1 MTPYAADEAKLRMRN
16 QRHIFFAAPL
26 IPVLMILG
34 VISSGSLT
42 ILFGIALAAL
52 TLAVA
57 SLMRIIWQTA
67 HFQDYRNTIENRA
80 LTILAYSAVP
90 VVTVTLILNIFI

>member
-1 MTPYAADEAKLRMRN
+1 MTPYAADEAAWRMRE
-16 QRHIFFAAPL
+16 QRPLFFLAPL

-42 ILFGIALAAL
+42 VLFGIALAAL

-57 SLMRIIWQTA
+57 SLMRLMWQTA
-67 HFQDYRNTIENRA
+67 HFQDYRTTTESRV
-80 LTILAYSAVP
+80 LKSVAYGAVP
-90 VVTVTLILNIFI
+90 VVLVALILNIFV